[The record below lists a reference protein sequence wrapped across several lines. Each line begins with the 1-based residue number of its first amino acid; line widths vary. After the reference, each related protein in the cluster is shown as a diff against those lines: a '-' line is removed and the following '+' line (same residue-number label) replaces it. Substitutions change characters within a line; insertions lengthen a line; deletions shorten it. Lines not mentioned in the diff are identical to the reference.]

1 MNLCLRRFT
10 LTTSAI
16 VLLTLT
22 GWLDAN
28 AFQQRERLVLTRAW
42 PIEPVKIVAIKT
54 KNKARVERGKPFNE
68 EDDWLDGLTLT
79 LANNSAKTVTA
90 LSIELVFTEDGSPLP
105 PWSWDLNFGPSPNSP
120 EYLRR
125 DTNKVIKIGQTV
137 ELGLSK
143 ERYQGLREGLKQSGN
158 TRTITQL
165 EIEVREVGFA
175 DGSMVQEGRLYLQD
189 PAHPTDPTR
198 KINTRYQGK
207 PLLIVLEN
215 YVLHTVGALNPERYQ
230 AMQQIVQRVFGGGAD
245 WKQTMRNALRLEE
258 SLDEEL
264 RTLWQKDRDSNR
276 ARGLVLHPAQFA
288 EMVVDKNFAPLLKQ
302 AAQQKRP

>member
-22 GWLDAN
+22 GWLDVN
-28 AFQQRERLVLTRAW
+28 AFQQRDRLVLTRAW

-54 KNKARVERGKPFNE
+54 KNKAMVERGKPFNDD
-68 EDDWLDGLTLT
+68 DDWFDGLTLT
-79 LANNSAKTVTA
+79 LANNYDKTVTA
-90 LSIELVFTEDGSPLP
+90 LTIELIFTEDGGPMP
-105 PWSWDLNFGPSPNSP
+105 PWSWDLNFGPSPKTP
-120 EYLRR
+120 EYLHR
-125 DTNKVIKIGQTV
+125 DPNKVIKIGQSV

-143 ERYQGLREGLKQSGN
+143 ERYQGLREGLKNSGN
-158 TRTITQL
+158 TRTITQV
-165 EIEVREVGFA
+165 EIEIKEVGFE

-189 PAHPTDPTR
+189 PAYPKDPTK

-215 YVLHTVGALNPERYQ
+215 YVLHTVGALDPERYQ

-245 WKQTMRNALRLEE
+245 WKQTIRNALRLQE

-264 RTLWQKDRDSNR
+264 RALWQKDRESNR
-276 ARGLVLHPAQFA
+276 AQGLVLHPAQFA

-302 AAQQKRP
+302 GAQEKRP

>member
-28 AFQQRERLVLTRAW
+28 AFQQRDRLVLTRAW
-42 PIEPVKIVAIKT
+42 PIEPVKIVAIRT
-54 KNKARVERGKPFNE
+54 KNKVRVERGKPFNE

-90 LSIELVFTEDGSPLP
+90 LSIELVFTEDGGPLP
-105 PWSWDLNFGPSPNSP
+105 PWSWDLNFGPSPNNS

-125 DTNKVIKIGQTV
+125 DTNKVIKIGQSV

-175 DGSMVQEGRLYLQD
+175 DGSMVQEGNVLSELALEGFAAKVGHRGWIQSV
-189 PAHPTDPTR
+189 
-198 KINTRYQGK
+198 QGAVATWSNAGSNELLVNNR
-207 PLLIVLEN
+207 LLITDQLA
-215 YVLHTVGALNPERYQ
+215 TTPCTD
-230 AMQQIVQRVFGGGAD
+230 RV
-245 WKQTMRNALRLEE
+245 
-258 SLDEEL
+258 
-264 RTLWQKDRDSNR
+264 
-276 ARGLVLHPAQFA
+276 
-288 EMVVDKNFAPLLKQ
+288 
-302 AAQQKRP
+302 